1 MKWVDNKL
9 YIKSIFLFIW
19 FFFIARINYYINI
32 EKHLY
37 QFDFINWFNFCI
49 DFLSICILIFLI
61 IYLVNIF
68 LVKKKF
74 PITVILL
81 IYPISGLI
89 GYFNN
94 NELYFSTFDIWHH
107 FITLSSVILFL
118 IITDSSKIF
127 DYKFYELLLK
137 ILIILVIIFF
147 LIKIFPLII
156 FKLYYD
162 IDLRLTYHDNILL
175 GNFLNIP
182 VTQNINGQARIL
194 FILQLF
200 FLIIFKNNIFKKYI
214 ISNIFFLFSIIFL
227 LFIFLMQSR
236 FIIMISS
243 IFFIFIILKINNLNV
258 IKKFFYMFFFFIIII
273 LSIYDN
279 KYKRFV
285 NINDESYIVSKTRTV
300 HGEKTNLDNTNLKNT
315 NLKNTN
321 IKNVNILYSA
331 SKCSLTLN
339 KLDIISSGRL
349 CGWEILLKN
358 INIRDLFFGKGFF
371 MDQKLLKP
379 IQKTSSNSWI
389 NILFNTGIISL
400 TIILTFIIF
409 FLFKYFKFKDIN
421 NQNIYISF
429 SYYLLIFVLCRSL
442 LEDTIAF
449 VNIDLIILI
458 ATLLI
463 IKNSSKK
470 NYNIKENVINKK

>member
-1 MKWVDNKL
+1 MKWIDNKL
-9 YIKSIFLFIW
+9 YIKYIFSFIW
-19 FFFIARINYYINI
+19 FFFIARINFYINI
-32 EKHLY
+32 EKNLY
-37 QFDFINWFNFCI
+37 QFDFINWFYFCI
-49 DFLSICILIFLI
+49 DFLSICILVFLI
-61 IYLVNIF
+61 IYLANIF
-68 LVKKKF
+68 LAKKKF

-81 IYPISGLI
+81 LYPISGLI
-89 GYFNN
+89 GHFNN
-94 NELYFSTFDIWHH
+94 NELYFNTVDIWHH

-156 FKLYYD
+156 FKFYHG
-162 IDLRLTYHDNILL
+162 IDLRLTYFDNILL

-214 ISNIFFLFSIIFL
+214 IANIFFLFSLIFL

-236 FIIMISS
+236 FTIIVSS
-243 IFFIFIILKINNLNV
+243 IFFIFIILKINNLSV
-258 IKKFFYMFFFFIIII
+258 IKKFFYMFFLFIIII
-273 LSIYDN
+273 LSIYNN
-279 KYKRFV
+279 KHKRFV
-285 NINDESYIVSKTRTV
+285 NINDESYILAKTRTA
-300 HGEKTNLDNTNLKNT
+300 HGDNTGLNNAST
-315 NLKNTN
+315 QN
-321 IKNVNILYSA
+321 INNASTQNSIILYSA
-331 SKCSLTLN
+331 SRCSLTLN
-339 KLDIISSGRL
+339 KLDIILSGRL

-358 INIRDLFFGKGFF
+358 INKRDLFFGKGFF
-371 MDQKLLKP
+371 IDQKLLKP

-421 NQNIYISF
+421 DQNIYISF
-429 SYYLLIFVLCRSL
+429 SYYLLIFVLWRSL